1 MPANVNKSQVV
12 SGAYK
17 ANYEGLDMGLSQ
29 AGFTLSQRTMGQSIT
44 ADISG
49 DAEVDH
55 LWQGVQ
61 LSVSFVL
68 NNWNAEAVQH
78 LLWWFGDTLSETDLD
93 ANLVGKQI
101 RERGRYGSTR
111 RIGLSAWEY
120 ARPLELISCELAGS
134 PDYTEMDD
142 DTTYNV
148 LETISPEAIIFP
160 KAILRKDENYDL
172 LFSSKARFVPLT
184 LDIMPVNF
192 IETPADIIASTFLR
206 PTSCARMTYFICQ
219 FPVSGEPTA
228 P

>member
-1 MPANVNKSQVV
+1 MPANPNKSQVV

-44 ADISG
+44 SDITG

-61 LSVSFVL
+61 MSVSFVL

-78 LLWWFGDTLSETDLD
+78 LLWWFGDTLSDTDL
-93 ANLVGKQI
+93 AAGKPGKQI
-101 RERGRYGSTR
+101 RERGRYGSVQR
-111 RIGLSAWEY
+111 VGLSAWEY
-120 ARPLELISCELAGS
+120 ARPLELVSCQLET
-134 PDYTEMDD
+134 PDYINMDD
-142 DTTYNV
+142 DTAYDN
-148 LETISPEAIIFP
+148 LATISPEAIIFP
-160 KAILRKDENYDL
+160 KAILRKDDNYDL

-184 LDIMPVNF
+184 LDILPVNF
-192 IETPADIIASTFLR
+192 IETPADIIASTFTR
-206 PTSCARMTYFICQ
+206 PVGCSRMTYFVCQ
-219 FPVSGEPTA
+219 FPVNGEPTA